1 LGVEQ
6 LSLQPPVPLTSTHL
20 VTDFDCGVDSLN
32 EWLGKRAWKNQAIG
46 GSRTFVVTNGE
57 SEKCGLGARAFG
69 GKLPPKTSLLCPSGA
84 PFQDIVIGYYCLS
97 SAAIDRIELPKAKQR
112 NMPDPIPAVLIGRLA
127 VDVRYQGQKIGLSLL
142 QDALCRIITASQSI
156 GVAYILVHALDDAA
170 KRFYE
175 KNGFVA
181 IPQQP
186 LTLFLSVA
194 TATVAMQSEQ

>member
-1 LGVEQ
+1 M
-6 LSLQPPVPLTSTHL
+6 PLTSTHL

-46 GSRTFVVTNGE
+46 VSRTFVVT
-57 SEKCGLGARAFG
+57 K
-69 GKLPPKTSLLCPSGA
+69 SGA
-84 PFQDIVIGYYCLS
+84 PSQEIVIGYYCLS

-142 QDALCRIITASQSI
+142 QDALCRIIAASQSI

-175 KNGFVA
+175 INGFVA
-181 IPQQP
+181 IPEQP

-194 TATVAMQSEQ
+194 TATMAMKSEQ

>member
-1 LGVEQ
+1 MGVEQ

-46 GSRTFVVTNGE
+46 VSRTFVVTNGE
-57 SEKCGLGARAFG
+57 
-69 GKLPPKTSLLCPSGA
+69 
-84 PFQDIVIGYYCLS
+84 IVIGYYCLS

-127 VDVRYQGQKIGLSLL
+127 VDARYQGRKIGLSLL
-142 QDALCRIITASQSI
+142 QDALCRIISASQSI

-170 KRFYE
+170 KSFYE

-181 IPQQP
+181 IPEQP

>member
-1 LGVEQ
+1 LGVEN

-20 VTDFDCGVDSLN
+20 VIDFDCGVDSLN
-32 EWLGKRAWKNQAIG
+32 EWLGKRAWKNQVLG
-46 GSRTFVVTNGE
+46 VSRTFVVTAGE
-57 SEKCGLGARAFG
+57 SEKCGLG
-69 GKLPPKTSLLCPSGA
+69 LCPSGS

-97 SAAIDRIELPKAKQR
+97 SAAIDRIELPKSKQR

-127 VDVRYQGQKIGLSLL
+127 VDVSYQGQKIGLSLL
-142 QDALCRIITASQSI
+142 QDALCRIIAASQSI

-175 KNGFVA
+175 INGFTA
-181 IPQQP
+181 IPEQP

-194 TATVAMQSEQ
+194 TATMAMESEQ